1 MEKILNLAMLIS
13 GGGTTMEAIALAVNS
28 GKLKGIK
35 PRLVISS
42 RSEAG
47 GIQRAKQAGIS
58 EEDILV
64 IRPKDYATREAFGEA
79 LVTACQARQ
88 IDVIGQ
94 YGWMPLTPANLIT
107 TYQGKIINQHL
118 GPLDPGYPGYDFG
131 GQGMYG
137 MRVHCARLYF
147 VRAVQRDF
155 WTEATAHLVTEQ
167 YDEGE
172 LLGTKRVEILPDD
185 TPVSLQQRT
194 LPAEWELQI
203 DVLRQLAE
211 GTLKPF
217 RREERLV
224 LPGEEGILATAKQ
237 VAGQLFPKG

>member
-1 MEKILNLAMLIS
+1 MLIS
-13 GGGTTMEAIALAVNS
+13 GSGTTMEQIVLAVRS
-28 GKLKGIK
+28 GALKGVV
-35 PRLVISS
+35 PSLVISS
-42 RSEAG
+42 RAEAG
-47 GIQRAKQAGIS
+47 GIQRAKQAGIP

-79 LVTACQARQ
+79 LITACQARQ

-94 YGWMPLTPANLIT
+94 YGWVPLTPANFIT
-107 TYQGKIINQHL
+107 AYRGKIINQHP
-118 GPLDPGYPGYDFG
+118 GPLDPGHPGYDFG

-155 WTEATAHLVTEQ
+155 WTEATAHLVTEN

-172 LLGTKRVEILPDD
+172 LLGVKRVEILSDD
-185 TPVSLQQRT
+185 TPVTLKQRT
-194 LPAEWELQI
+194 LPVEWELQI

-224 LPGEEGILATAKQ
+224 LPGEEGILATAKE
-237 VAGQLFPKG
+237 VAGKLFPKG